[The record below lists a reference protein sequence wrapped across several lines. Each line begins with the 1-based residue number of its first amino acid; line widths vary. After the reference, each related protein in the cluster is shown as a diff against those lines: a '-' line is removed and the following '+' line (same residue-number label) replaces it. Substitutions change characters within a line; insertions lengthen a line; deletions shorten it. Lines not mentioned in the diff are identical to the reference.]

1 MTDVFLNQV
10 MQLRDISH
18 IYDCFITVS
27 QKISTDTRKEVKDT
41 LFFCLSGDR
50 FNGNIYAEKAIEL
63 GAAFV
68 ITNSYHLTDDRYLH
82 VENPNETLIELAKY
96 HSEKVKAKF
105 LAIGGSNGKT
115 TTKELVNAVLSQ
127 SFKTTSTP
135 GNFNNHI
142 GVPLTLLS
150 VSIDCEMAIIELG
163 TNHPGEMSVLCSMF
177 KAHSALITNIGLEH
191 LEGFKDIEAVAK
203 EESEVYLMAQRDD
216 AMAFVN
222 EDDPWLQNMSKRLAF
237 KNTYSTVNPTSDV
250 YVKIISE
257 MPYLEMEIFI
267 KGKSIGTVSSKLGG
281 EYNAQNIAAAV
292 AVGIYYGVP
301 EDLILQGI
309 SNYIPNMNR
318 SQWIQTIDNK
328 NILLDAYN
336 ANPSSMSA
344 GIKSFSTIEGAK
356 TLLLGDML
364 ELGEHSEIEH
374 QKIFEQIQALGFTNV
389 YLVGNEF
396 KKAIPSYPFVFDSTD
411 SLLAWLDTHPI
422 QAKYVY
428 IKGSRGI
435 AMEHCLDHFKLS

>member
-1 MTDVFLNQV
+1 

-27 QKISTDTRKEVKDT
+27 QKISTDTRKVIKDT

-50 FNGNIYAEKAIEL
+50 FNGNIYAEKALEL

-68 ITNSYHLTDDRYLH
+68 ITNSNHLTDDRYLH

-115 TTKELVNAVLSQ
+115 TTKELVNAILSQ

-150 VSIDCEMAIIELG
+150 VSHDCEIAIVELG
-163 TNHPGEMSVLCSMF
+163 TNHPGEMSVLCNMF

-203 EESEVYLMAQRDD
+203 EESEVYLMAHRDD
-216 AMAFVN
+216 AMTFVN
-222 EDDPWLQNMSKRLAF
+222 EDDPWLQNMSKRLSF

-250 YVKIISE
+250 YVKILSE
-257 MPYLEMEIFI
+257 MPFLEMEIFV
-267 KGKSIGTVSSKLGG
+267 KGKSIGAVSSKFGG

-301 EDLILQGI
+301 ENLILQGI

-344 GIKSFSTIEGAK
+344 GIKSFSILEGAK

-374 QKIFEQIQALGFTNV
+374 QKIFEQIHALGFTDV
-389 YLVGNEF
+389 YLVGDEF
-396 KKAIPSYPFVFDSTD
+396 KNAAPSYPFVFDSTD

-422 QAKYVY
+422 QSGYVY